1 MTDPTERQRQQE
13 AIRALQQ
20 ERAAELRAQAEK
32 DAKRAIDG
40 ATGQNKAARSRGAY
54 DSAERRRALA
64 AHLVKIGADP
74 ELAAIRMLLEVS
86 KPPPEPPPH
95 AAPWRSPAS
104 DDATAKRKQMVKDL
118 QKEKE
123 AGKDAPGVG
132 T

>member
-1 MTDPTERQRQQE
+1 MPHPARNCRAAAPDRRIHVRSDPHLHRMREGVWSTMTDPTERQRQQE

-95 AAPWRSPAS
+95 
-104 DDATAKRKQMVKDL
+104 
-118 QKEKE
+118 
-123 AGKDAPGVG
+123 
-132 T
+132 